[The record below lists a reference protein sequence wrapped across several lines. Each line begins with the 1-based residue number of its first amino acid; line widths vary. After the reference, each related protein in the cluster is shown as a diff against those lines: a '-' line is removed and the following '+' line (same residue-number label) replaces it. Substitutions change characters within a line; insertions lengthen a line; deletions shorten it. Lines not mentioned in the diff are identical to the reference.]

1 MPTPLAEGQENSF
14 APQMIFLGLLPG
26 GWAKKI
32 QRHLAPGALTHRTF
46 QRPIGKDFERCFYP
60 DNGGKGVVWCIEVS
74 VRKVFAARYDNY
86 TNQFLLPNKHFP
98 IQCNLLLL

>member
-1 MPTPLAEGQENSF
+1 MIPSKLKVAKKQASKSF
-14 APQMIFLGLLPG
+14 QLLL
-26 GWAKKI
+26 KKI
-32 QRHLAPGALTHRTF
+32 QLHLAPGALTHRPFLT
-46 QRPIGKDFERCFYP
+46 PIGKDFERCFYP